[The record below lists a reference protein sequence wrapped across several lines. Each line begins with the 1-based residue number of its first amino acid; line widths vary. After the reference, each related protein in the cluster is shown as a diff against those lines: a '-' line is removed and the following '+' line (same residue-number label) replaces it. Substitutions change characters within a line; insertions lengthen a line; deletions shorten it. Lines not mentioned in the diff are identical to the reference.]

1 MRTLTSKELTQTNG
15 ATNLLDLSLD
25 NLRNRV
31 IEPGLAG
38 AAFSL
43 VFGAVKKTAFDKITT
58 LAYVVG
64 AIAAYNVYDVAN
76 S

>member
-1 MRTLTSKELTQTNG
+1 MRTLTTVELTQTNG
-15 ATNLLDLSLD
+15 AANLLDLSLE
-25 NLRNRV
+25 NLKNRV

-43 VFGAVKKTAFDKITT
+43 VFGAVTKTAFNKVTT
-58 LAYVVG
+58 LAYIAG
-64 AIAAYNVYDVAN
+64 TIAAYNVYDVAN